1 MKFSLAAG
9 RHDMPVKESI
19 FDRDIEDVKG
29 VKGMYEIV
37 EKKLKGVRELEVYVT
52 GHTVALGAVISY
64 CIDYLIPLTLY
75 HYDKESNSYYPQVI
89 LSGRQVMYLNY
100 DNNIQDLI
108 I

>member
-1 MKFSLAAG
+1 MKFNLIMG
-9 RHDMPVKESI
+9 RHEMPVEENI
-19 FDRDIEDVKG
+19 FDKDIEDVTD
-29 VKGMYEIV
+29 VKRMYDIV
-37 EKKLKGVRELEVYVT
+37 AEKLKNVKELEVYVT
-52 GHTVALGAVISY
+52 GLTVALGAVISY
-64 CIDYLIPLTLY
+64 CIDNLIPLTLY

>member
-1 MKFSLAAG
+1 MKISLATG

-19 FDRDIEDVKG
+19 FDRDIEDVTD

-37 EKKLKGVRELEVYVT
+37 EKKLEGARDVEVYVT
-52 GHTVALGAVISY
+52 GLTVALGAVISY

-75 HYDKESNSYYPQVI
+75 HYDRESDSYYPQVI

-100 DNNIQDLI
+100 DNNVQDLI